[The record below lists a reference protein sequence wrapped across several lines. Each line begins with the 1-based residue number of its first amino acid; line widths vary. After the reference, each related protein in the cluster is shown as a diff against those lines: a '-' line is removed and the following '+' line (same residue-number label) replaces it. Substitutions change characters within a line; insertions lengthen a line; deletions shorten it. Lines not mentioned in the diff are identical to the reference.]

1 MTLEG
6 KGRKHEKMNADWVAI
21 LEVLREL
28 QQQPYSAPVGRT
40 IFQKI
45 CYVLTE
51 MGVPTGFD
59 FGKGSHGPFS
69 DDIKRALHDFAN
81 RNWLIEQQ
89 LGRMIA
95 LRVGPQYE
103 EDRSKFHEQIQ
114 QHKKRVA
121 KVVDLFSRIKSTDQ
135 AEEGFTVLYASRQLK
150 QADREREI
158 TEQELSAYILDWK
171 KSWDTEEKKAAIS
184 SAIRNLVIPGWMRA
198 RISESLDEA
207 AA

>member
-1 MTLEG
+1 M
-6 KGRKHEKMNADWVAI
+6 RKHEKMNADWVAL

-28 QQQPYSAPVGRT
+28 QQQPYASPVGRT

-59 FGKGSHGPFS
+59 FGKGSYGPFS
-69 DDIKRALHDFAN
+69 DDIKRALRDFAN

-89 LGRMIA
+89 LGRMMA

-103 EDRSKFHEQIQ
+103 EDRSKFQEQIR
-114 QHKKRVA
+114 QHQKQVA
-121 KVVDLFSRIKSTDQ
+121 KVVDLFSRIKSTEQ
-135 AEEGFTVLYASRQLK
+135 AEEVFTVLYASRQLK
-150 QADREREI
+150 QADPEREI
-158 TEQELSAYILDWK
+158 TEEELLAFILDWK
-171 KSWDTEEKKAAIS
+171 KSWNTEEKKAAIS
-184 SAIRNLVIPGWMRA
+184 SAIRNLVILSWMRA

>member
-1 MTLEG
+1 M
-6 KGRKHEKMNADWVAI
+6 RKHEKMNADWVAL

-28 QQQPYSAPVGRT
+28 QQQPYASPVGRT

-59 FGKGSHGPFS
+59 FGKGSYGPFS
-69 DDIKRALHDFAN
+69 DDIKRALRDFAN

-89 LGRMIA
+89 LGRMMA

-103 EDRSKFHEQIQ
+103 EDRSKFQEQIR
-114 QHKKRVA
+114 QHEKKVA
-121 KVVDLFSRIKSTDQ
+121 KVVDLFSRIKNTEQ
-135 AEEGFTVLYASRQLK
+135 AEEVFTVLYASRQLK
-150 QADREREI
+150 QADPEREI
-158 TEQELSAYILDWK
+158 TEEELLAFILDWK
-171 KSWDTEEKKAAIS
+171 KSWNTEEKRAAVS
-184 SAIRNLVIPGWMRA
+184 SAIRNLVILSWMRA